1 LDPWREQGAGPGGI
15 PWARLPTLSSKPF
28 RMGAEKVDVLL
39 KVEGISKSFPGV
51 KALEDVDLELRR
63 GEVHGL
69 LGENGA
75 GKTTLMRILTGIYR
89 KDTGRILLE
98 GREVEITDPSVA
110 KSLGIAMIHQELS
123 LFPNLSVA
131 ENILFGREPTRP
143 LSPFVDFAAAYA
155 HAREILQMLGDGID
169 PQMKVGRLSFGDQQK
184 VEIARAL
191 SMNAKILIM
200 DEATSGLA
208 VKEIERLFELI
219 RSLKGK
225 GISIIYITHRIDE
238 VFEICDRVTVLRDGR
253 VVGTADVQGISK
265 QEIIRWIT
273 GRTIEAFYPKEA
285 ALAGE
290 VVLAVEGLSTAG
302 TGSVNLTDIHF
313 RIRKGEILGITGL
326 LGAGKTEV
334 CKALWGMERVV
345 KGKIWIEGK
354 EVRIRT
360 PYEAQLHGLAYVPED
375 RRTQGLISEM
385 SVAAN
390 LTLPKLHELS
400 RMLFFIDGAKEA
412 EVTKRWMEK
421 LRIAARSP
429 RQKVK
434 ALSGGNQQKVVI
446 AKWLETK
453 PKVLLVDEPT
463 KGIDVGAKVEVRR
476 LLSQL
481 AQEGMAI
488 LLASS
493 DVEEVLSI
501 ADVILV
507 LYKGRVT
514 GRFPREEA
522 TKDRVMACAMGLEE
536 RVTTL

>member
-1 LDPWREQGAGPGGI
+1 
-15 PWARLPTLSSKPF
+15 
-28 RMGAEKVDVLL
+28 MNVLL
-39 KVEGISKSFPGV
+39 KMEGISKSFPGV
-51 KALEDVDLELRR
+51 RALEDVHLELRK

-75 GKTTLMRILTGIYR
+75 GKTTLVRILTGIYR
-89 KDTGRILLE
+89 MDKGRILLE
-98 GREVEITDPSVA
+98 GKEVDIPNPSVA
-110 KSLGIAMIHQELS
+110 RSLGIAMIHQELS

-131 ENILFGREPTRP
+131 ENIFFGREPTRP
-143 LSPFVDFAAAYA
+143 FFPFIDFAAAYA
-155 HAREILQMLGDGID
+155 HAQAILQVLGDGID
-169 PQMKVGRLSFGDQQK
+169 PRVKVGRLSFGDQQK

-191 SMNAKILIM
+191 SMNARILIM

-208 VKEIERLFELI
+208 VKEVERLFEII

-225 GISIIYITHRIDE
+225 GISVIYITHRIDE

-253 VVGTADVQGISK
+253 VVGTTEVQGVTRE
-265 QEIIRWIT
+265 EIIRWIT
-273 GRTIEAFYPKEA
+273 GRTIESFYPKEA
-285 ALAGE
+285 ASVGD
-290 VVLAVEGLSTAG
+290 VVLSVEGLSTAG
-302 TGSVNLTDIHF
+302 ESVRLTDIHF
-313 RIRKGEILGITGL
+313 RIRKGEILGVTGL
-326 LGAGKTEV
+326 LGAGKTEI
-334 CKALWGMERVV
+334 CRALWGMEQVV
-345 KGKIWIEGK
+345 AGKIWVEGK

-360 PYEAQLHGLAYVPED
+360 PFEAQQHGLAYVPED

-400 RMLFFIDGAKEA
+400 RMRLFVDSAKEA
-412 EVTKRWMEK
+412 EITRMWIDR
-421 LRIAARSP
+421 LRIAARNA

-446 AKWLETK
+446 AKWLETR

-493 DVEEVLSI
+493 DIEEVLSI
-501 ADVILV
+501 ADVVLV

-514 GRFPREEA
+514 GMFPREEA
-522 TKDRVMACAMGLEE
+522 TKDKVMACAMGLEG
-536 RVTTL
+536 

>member
-1 LDPWREQGAGPGGI
+1 
-15 PWARLPTLSSKPF
+15 
-28 RMGAEKVDVLL
+28 MGAEKVDVLL

-507 LYKGRVT
+507 LHKGRVT